1 MVSRQGVGSIHIVLA
16 YSSCSQCIQ
25 QRNVEA
31 VLYCLIGSLKLL
43 LFVVKQCLEDA
54 ASMVIALIDKLQCII
69 ISNEEKLPCAERKQ
83 HKTFDPQVTLFPPSM
98 KFTAVA
104 A

>member
-1 MVSRQGVGSIHIVLA
+1 M
-16 YSSCSQCIQ
+16 Y
-25 QRNVEA
+25 VEA

-54 ASMVIALIDKLQCII
+54 ASMVNALIGKLQCMII
-69 ISNEEKLPCAERKQ
+69 YNGWKVPYAEKRKQ
-83 HKTFDPQVTLFPPSM
+83 HKMFNPRVTLFPPSM